1 MAKMPTPPA
10 VKVTPLIDK
19 LKRELDALEH
29 DAGKADIGQKAASR
43 RVRKAMQSIK
53 TQAQD
58 VRLALV

>member
-19 LKRELDALEH
+19 LKRDLDALEY
-29 DAGKADIGQKAASR
+29 DASKVDMGQKAAR
-43 RVRKAMQSIK
+43 TRIRKAMQAIK
-53 TQAQD
+53 KQAQD

>member
-1 MAKMPTPPA
+1 MAKMPTAPT
-10 VKVTPLIDK
+10 VKASPLIDK
-19 LKRELDALEH
+19 LKRDLDALEA
-29 DAGKADIGQKAASR
+29 DASKADMGQKAAGR